1 MIQYHKGRDKNM
13 YTKAEL
19 LNLYNMDLDSL
30 LNESKKYLKD
40 EVEFCSII
48 NIAHKVHI
56 TTQKS
61 SLIR

>member
-48 NIAHKVHI
+48 KAA
-56 TTQKS
+56 
-61 SLIR
+61 

>member
-30 LNESKKYLKD
+30 LMSLK
-40 EVEFCSII
+40 
-48 NIAHKVHI
+48 N
-56 TTQKS
+56 T
-61 SLIR
+61 